1 MMVIPA
7 GAKNPEAAEA
17 FLAAMLS
24 KEAMCSYVSVQTI
37 GPLYQDLDV
46 SGIDPRN
53 LEELNLEE
61 TNIQRWRN
69 WMANS
74 VNPPEKSFMWEQ
86 MTDWYPQLCSGEMT
100 IEQFLFQTQERADMV
115 LGE

>member
-1 MMVIPA
+1 MESKKKTTAENTEKTPEQI
-7 GAKNPEAAEA
+7 AKDKISALIEEGKKKG
-17 FLAAMLS
+17 MLS
-24 KEAMCSYVSVQTI
+24 SKELMDT
-37 GPLYQDLDV
+37 
-46 SGIDPRN
+46 